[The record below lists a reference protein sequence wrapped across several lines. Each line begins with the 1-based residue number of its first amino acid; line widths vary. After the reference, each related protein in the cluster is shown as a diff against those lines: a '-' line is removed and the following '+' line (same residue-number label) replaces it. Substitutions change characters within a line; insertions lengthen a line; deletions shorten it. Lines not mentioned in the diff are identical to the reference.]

1 MSENGKLFIGGISWD
16 TDEDGLKEYFGGF
29 GEVVEAVI
37 MKDRT
42 TGRARG
48 FGFVVFSD
56 PAVAERVIKEKHNI
70 DGRMVEAKK
79 AVPRDDQNIT
89 SRSTG
94 SIHGSPS
101 PGQTRKIFVGGL
113 PSTITESDFKK
124 YFDQFGNIIDVVVM
138 YDHNTQRPRGFGFI
152 TYDAEEAVDKV
163 LLKNFHELNG
173 KMVEVKRAVPRE
185 LSPAPSP
192 GPLGGYNFALN
203 RINNFL
209 NGYTLMGYTPSSV
222 LGYEPRMDGKVS
234 TVVGGRNGF
243 PPFGAGYGMSMNF
256 EPGLNPSFGN
266 GASFSSNMSYG
277 QGLSPY
283 YISTTNRFDNPIGYD
298 SSGGNTSFFSSVTRN
313 LWGNGELTY
322 NTNATR
328 SGGYMGSGSGSIRG
342 SAFGNSGTNWGSS
355 AISGQGGGNNISS
368 NSVSFGYR
376 SGDNNFGLGTAGY
389 ERNGGTNVAPTS
401 SFAASN
407 GDYDGSFADLSGG
420 ALVYGDTTWQSS
432 ISEQDGSGNLDYGLG
447 SATSDVMDKSSP
459 GFLGGYNV
467 NKRQANRELP
477 PPLVFLFSISSN
489 ALLIGFLT
497 LLHILILFGFR
508 NCNLEDSFGY
518 DDIVGEDNLV
528 NQVSGYGQKCII
540 YLIRDGIHNTIRSN
554 VL

>member
-1 MSENGKLFIGGISWD
+1 MSVNGKLFIGGISWD
-16 TDEDGLKEYFGGF
+16 TDEDGLKEYFSSF

-37 MKDRT
+37 MKDRI

-79 AVPRDDQNIT
+79 AVPRDDQSIT
-89 SRSTG
+89 SRSTS
-94 SIHGSPS
+94 SIRGSPS

-138 YDHNTQRPRGFGFI
+138 FDHVTQRPRGFGFI

-185 LSPAPSP
+185 LSPASSP
-192 GPLGGYNFALN
+192 GPSPLGGYNFTLN
-203 RINNFL
+203 RLNNFL
-209 NGYTLMGYTPSSV
+209 NGYTL
-222 LGYEPRMDGKVS
+222 LGYNPNSLGGYGLRMDGKFSAVA
-234 TVVGGRNGF
+234 GDRHEF
-243 PPFGAGYGMSMNF
+243 PPFGVGYGMSMNF

-266 GASFSSNMSYG
+266 GASFSNNMSYG

-283 YISTTNRFDNPIGYD
+283 YNSTTNRFDTPIGYD

-313 LWGNGELTY
+313 LWGNGELNY
-322 NTNATR
+322 NTNATH
-328 SGGYMGSGSGSIRG
+328 SGAYMGPGSGSIGG
-342 SAFGNSGTNWGSS
+342 SPFGNSGTNWGSS

-368 NSVSFGYR
+368 NSANFGYR
-376 SGDNNFGLGTAGY
+376 SGDSNFGLGTAGY
-389 ERNGGTNVAPTS
+389 ERNGGTNVVPTS

-407 GDYDGSFADLSGG
+407 VDYDGSFADLSGG
-420 ALVYGDTTWQSS
+420 APVYGDTTWQSS
-432 ISEQDGSGNLDYGLG
+432 ISERDGSGNLGYGLG
-447 SATSDVMDKSSP
+447 GATSDVKDKSSP
-459 GFLGGYNV
+459 GFLRGYNV
-467 NKRQANRELP
+467 SKRQANRGETCS
-477 PPLVFLFSISSN
+477 FALFS
-489 ALLIGFLT
+489 A
-497 LLHILILFGFR
+497 
-508 NCNLEDSFGY
+508 
-518 DDIVGEDNLV
+518 
-528 NQVSGYGQKCII
+528 
-540 YLIRDGIHNTIRSN
+540 
-554 VL
+554 

>member
-1 MSENGKLFIGGISWD
+1 MSENGKLFIGGYLGTPMKTVSRSISVV
-16 TDEDGLKEYFGGF
+16 F

-48 FGFVVFSD
+48 FGFVVSLTRLLQRELSRRNTTLM
-56 PAVAERVIKEKHNI
+56 A
-70 DGRMVEAKK
+70 GWYVEAKK

-101 PGQTRKIFVGGL
+101 P
-113 PSTITESDFKK
+113 
-124 YFDQFGNIIDVVVM
+124 DVVVM

-209 NGYTLMGYTPSSV
+209 NGYTLMDI
-222 LGYEPRMDGKVS
+222 LR
-234 TVVGGRNGF
+234 
-243 PPFGAGYGMSMNF
+243 A
-256 EPGLNPSFGN
+256 GLNPSFGN

-298 SSGGNTSFFSSVTRN
+298 SSGEV
-313 LWGNGELTY
+313 
-322 NTNATR
+322 
-328 SGGYMGSGSGSIRG
+328 
-342 SAFGNSGTNWGSS
+342 
-355 AISGQGGGNNISS
+355 GGNNISS

-389 ERNGGTNVAPTS
+389 ERN
-401 SFAASN
+401 
-407 GDYDGSFADLSGG
+407 DLSGG

-467 NKRQANRELP
+467 NKRQ
-477 PPLVFLFSISSN
+477 
-489 ALLIGFLT
+489 G
-497 LLHILILFGFR
+497 
-508 NCNLEDSFGY
+508 
-518 DDIVGEDNLV
+518 
-528 NQVSGYGQKCII
+528 K
-540 YLIRDGIHNTIRSN
+540 
-554 VL
+554 